1 MSKSKDSRCFNICV
15 VGLSG
20 TEKEKGT
27 VGVGKSCLCNRF
39 VHPAADDYYP
49 EHTSILS
56 QMDFSGRVVN
66 NDHYLYWGKASKVT
80 GDGLQY
86 MFNVVEQTEFIDD
99 ATFLPHKSTV
109 PHNYFKRSASVKL
122 NSAGKHMY
130 ICTDQ
135 LGLEQDYEQTP
146 MPDGKLFVDGF
157 LVCIDVGDGFQR
169 IQETQLKFID
179 KLLSTLRRTK
189 KPIILCATKCDIAN
203 EDYLKEMRAYSA
215 MRKVSLPLVETSAE
229 RNVNLEFAFLM
240 LAQIIDKV
248 KGKPKIIAFMD
259 AAKLVKEQLD
269 HATLKYEYLLKQF
282 VVDYHD
288 EWHIT
293 KKTLEGQA
301 THAQLVALQGEKKVH
316 ELFMVHVSR
325 LKSEHC
331 EQAKRKYLEHLPK
344 AFDSLIPNVEEI
356 ENISWSN
363 VPAVLQGKQ
372 HYSTW
377 FVHLSDAS
385 WSDSCFLDE
394 IRDTRIPFDFVI
406 EHGAST
412 FECHVQKLIALRK
425 TRQLKAEFAEVLKAT
440 SQIYPGK
447 TWEDASRLFVEQ
459 LCFKYLSDQD
469 RAEVYQEH
477 QRRIIAKAKEDYH
490 ELLLENSEL
499 FAEVDRKEVFNFD
512 KISDITVSLENDS
525 RYEALKH
532 ISAERD
538 ALVLKHIFFVHR
550 PTKESCFTQE
560 RCIDYQ
566 VEKVIANMS
575 PQNKSRSLDNL
586 LKLESPEKL
595 ALLIFGDGRLAT
607 QVAEALNRHLH
618 GGKCKVNGKWFKL
631 ELSPLDGDVTAFN
644 RQLQNSSREFSGCLC
659 VFNSFSSL
667 RYISSN
673 LEYLAKSGNE
683 PSGVLPLML
692 MLTSQKDT
700 VNQNVHLLKQQG
712 QKVANMLQIAFI
724 NCPASTKSTWEAQL
738 DEIVSRLA
746 ISPPP
751 AARPPRMSMRFEYE
765 PDIRIG
771 MCVMC
776 GDPFNVDLV
785 LTPFLESQFCMNPQ
799 SGQNDSLI
807 LEMFLGAR
815 RKKIKITVSSYHTAT
830 LNRSNLFHGYILV
843 YSAKR
848 RASLSVLISFLSDVL
863 EVIPVQLVAITE
875 NNNEFFV
882 DETTKELLSEGER
895 IANEVGLKFMT
906 VSARSRFHRQ
916 TEVFTPFF
924 QQALQSKPSVEE
936 TYQLDPT
943 LDVSTEMLNQSS
955 VFSSS
960 SLSDSDDDY
969 THTGYSPS
977 VEERK
982 LLPPERKPHEPEDI
996 TSGCYGQDAD
1006 KYRRLLV
1013 MNDKKPTDLKMQI
1026 NKLDM
1031 KFIEKLSGPISKSFG
1046 KPPSMHWA
1054 PLASIDDVNLPEM
1067 SSGAHRW
1074 PIGSS
1079 RPSLNLSDF
1088 DDGNKQEERGLER
1101 GRRPSSYKHR
1111 LSAFKNSL
1119 ENSNKAPSGDS
1130 QETLLEHAR
1139 ITKVGIDN
1147 PAVDFSS
1154 DVGIERKQKV
1164 FKRFRHRKKKP
1175 IYFGRHLKDVVQS
1188 EDKPIPLFLEKC
1200 VHYIEMKGL
1209 DLEGLYRVSGSKAD
1223 QNLLQEHFEKD
1234 NYFSFDSMHVT
1245 VHTIAGC
1252 MKAFFNALPEPLLP
1266 FSVHKLLADVVV
1278 GSSLESEILMGLE
1291 KVLAKLPKVNYDV
1304 FKYLITHLYRVCQH
1318 RENNKM
1324 SEENLSICFWPT
1336 LMKPNLTDMAS
1347 ITATLV
1353 NRTPIQPFI
1362 MHCPALFYNNGEIP
1376 MSVMRPA
1383 ASSTEDDFEDKV
1395 VLPAT
1400 ILICPMPSPPPESSV

>member
-56 QMDFSGRVVN
+56 QMDFSGRVIN

-80 GDGLQY
+80 GDGLKY
-86 MFNVVEQTEFIDD
+86 LFNVVEQTEFIDD

-109 PHNYFKRSASVKL
+109 PHNYFKRVASVKL
-122 NSAGKHMY
+122 NSAGKLIY

-135 LGLEQDYEQTP
+135 LGLEQDYEQTL
-146 MPDGKLFVDGF
+146 MPDGKLSVDGF

-169 IQETQLKFID
+169 IQATQMKFID
-179 KLLSTLRRTK
+179 KLLSSLRRVK
-189 KPIILCATKCDIAN
+189 KPIILCATKCDVAN
-203 EDYLKEMRAYSA
+203 EDYLKEVHAYSA
-215 MRKVSLPLVETSAE
+215 MKKVSLPLVETSAE
-229 RNVNLEFAFLM
+229 KNVNMEFAFLT
-240 LAQIIDKV
+240 LAQMIDKV

-259 AAKLVKEQLD
+259 AAKQVKDNLD
-269 HATLKYEYLLKQF
+269 HATLKYDYLLKQF

-288 EWHIT
+288 QWKTT
-293 KKTLEGQA
+293 KKTLEGQDA
-301 THAQLVALQGEKKVH
+301 HTQLVALRGEKKVH
-316 ELFMVHVSR
+316 ELFRVHVSR
-325 LKSEHC
+325 LKAEHC
-331 EQAKRKYLEHLPK
+331 EQEKRKYLEHLPK
-344 AFDSLIPNVEEI
+344 AFDSLLPNVEEI
-356 ENISWSN
+356 EHLSWSN
-363 VPAVLQGKQ
+363 LPALLQDKQ

-385 WSDSCFLDE
+385 WSESCFLDE
-394 IRDTRIPFDFVI
+394 TRDTRIPFDFVM
-406 EHGAST
+406 EYGASA
-412 FECHVQKLIALRK
+412 FECHVQKLITLRK
-425 TRQLKAEFAEVLKAT
+425 KRQLKAEFAEVLKAT
-440 SQIYPGK
+440 SQVYPGK
-447 TWEDASRLFVEQ
+447 TWEDASRLFVDQ
-459 LCFKYLSDQD
+459 LCYKQLSDQD

-477 QRRIIAKAKEDYH
+477 QRLIITKAKEDYQ

-499 FAEVDRKEVFNFD
+499 FVEVDRKEVFHFD
-512 KISDITVSLENDS
+512 KISDITVSLENDP

-532 ISAERD
+532 VPAERD
-538 ALVLKHIFFVHR
+538 ALVLKHMFFVHR
-550 PTKESCFTQE
+550 PTKESCFCKE

-566 VEKVIANMS
+566 VENVIANMS
-575 PQNKSRSLDNL
+575 PRNMSRSLDNL

-595 ALLIFGDGRLAT
+595 SLLIFGDGRLAT
-607 QVAEALNRHLH
+607 QVAEAMNRHLYC
-618 GGKCKVNGKWFKL
+618 GKCKVNGKWFKL
-631 ELSPLDGDVTAFN
+631 ELSSLDGDVTALN
-644 RQLQNSSREFSGCLC
+644 RQLQNPSREFSGCLC
-659 VFNSFSSL
+659 VFNSISSL

-692 MLTSQKDT
+692 MLTSQKDA
-700 VNQNVHLLKQQG
+700 VNPNVNLLKQQG

-724 NCPASTKSTWEAQL
+724 NCPASTKSTWDAQFE
-738 DEIVSRLA
+738 EIVSRLT
-746 ISPPP
+746 ISPAPV
-751 AARPPRMSMRFEYE
+751 ARPPRMSMRFEYE

-776 GDPFNVDLV
+776 GDPYNVDLV
-785 LTPFLESQFCMNPQ
+785 LTPFLESQFCLNPQ
-799 SGQNDSLI
+799 SGQNDSLV

-815 RKKIKITVSSYHTAT
+815 RKRIKITVSSYHTAT
-830 LNRSNLFHGYILV
+830 LNRSNVFHGYILV

-848 RASLSVLISFLSDVL
+848 RASLSVLISFLSDVM
-863 EVIPVQLVAITE
+863 EAIPIQLVAITE
-875 NNNEFFV
+875 SNNEFFV
-882 DETTKELLSEGER
+882 DKTTKELLSEGES
-895 IANEVGLKFMT
+895 IADEVGLKFMT

-924 QQALQSKPSVEE
+924 QRALQSKPSVEE
-936 TYQLDPT
+936 AYQLDPT

-960 SLSDSDDDY
+960 SFSESEEDD
-969 THTGYSPS
+969 THIGYSPS

-982 LLPPERKPHEPEDI
+982 LLPTERKTHEPEDV
-996 TSGCYGQDAD
+996 TSGFGQDSD
-1006 KYRRLLV
+1006 RYRRRMT
-1013 MNDKKPTDLKMQI
+1013 MNDKMPTDSKLQI
-1026 NKLDM
+1026 NKLDR

-1046 KPPSMHWA
+1046 KTPPMQWA

-1067 SSGAHRW
+1067 SGGAKRE
-1074 PIGSS
+1074 PISSS
-1079 RPSLNLSDF
+1079 RPSLNFSDF
-1088 DDGNKQEERGLER
+1088 DDGNKQEERFLER
-1101 GRRPSSYKHR
+1101 GSRPSSYKHR
-1111 LSAFKNSL
+1111 LNAFKKYSL

-1130 QETLLEHAR
+1130 RETLLEPAQGV
-1139 ITKVGIDN
+1139 KVGIDN
-1147 PAVDFSS
+1147 LAVDFSS
-1154 DVGIERKQKV
+1154 DMGIERKQKV

-1175 IYFGRHLKDVVQS
+1175 IYFGRLLKDVVQS
-1188 EDKPIPLFLEKC
+1188 EDNPIPLFLEKC

-1234 NYFSFDSMHVT
+1234 NCFSFDSMNVT

-1252 MKAFFNALPEPLLP
+1252 MKAFFSALPEPLLP
-1266 FSVHKLLADVVV
+1266 FSVHKQLADVVG
-1278 GSSLESEILMGLE
+1278 GSSLESEMLMGLE
-1291 KVLAKLPKVNYDV
+1291 KVLTKLPKVNYDV
-1304 FKYLITHLYRVCQH
+1304 FKYLVAHLYRVCQH

-1347 ITATLV
+1347 ITAMLV

-1362 MHCPALFYNNGEIP
+1362 MHCPALFYSNEEIP
-1376 MSVMRPA
+1376 LSVMRPVA
-1383 ASSTEDDFEDKV
+1383 ISTEDDFEDRE

-1400 ILICPMPSPPPESSV
+1400 ILIRPLPSPPPESSV